1 MRHRFLSQ
9 AVRSAQGASVAHRTR
24 QQIREQ
30 GEQWM
35 RNRRAFLERL
45 AVRHSQRSGH
55 PLETARKH
63 VAAVSITAKE
73 VWQRAFE

>member
-1 MRHRFLSQ
+1 MDEKQ
-9 AVRSAQGASVAHRTR
+9 AG
-24 QQIREQ
+24 I
-30 GEQWM
+30 
-35 RNRRAFLERL
+35 LERL

-55 PLETARKH
+55 PLETAREH